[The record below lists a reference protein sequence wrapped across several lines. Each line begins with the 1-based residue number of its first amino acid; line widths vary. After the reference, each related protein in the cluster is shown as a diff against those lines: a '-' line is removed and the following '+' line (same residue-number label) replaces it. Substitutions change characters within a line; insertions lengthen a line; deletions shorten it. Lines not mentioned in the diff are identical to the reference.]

1 MVKPPAPGASLQ
13 FVTKMKEMTV
23 LEAQNDCHQIR
34 NPQHQ
39 GELWC
44 FRPASQNLSSSTIM
58 YLMMLSFPKV
68 AATLTSK
75 VASMAIDLKPGNK
88 TDATISE
95 PINILL
101 ISKFTGK

>member
-1 MVKPPAPGASLQ
+1 M
-13 FVTKMKEMTV
+13 
-23 LEAQNDCHQIR
+23 
-34 NPQHQ
+34 
-39 GELWC
+39 
-44 FRPASQNLSSSTIM
+44 M

-68 AATLTSK
+68 AATLTLK

-101 ISKFTGK
+101 ISKFTGKLITTHSDIDLRVKYNLDTDVCVNVAS